1 MIVLGGICNLHGFA
15 GTSGQ
20 IRPYK
25 FLAEKKAAPGFS
37 LLVLVTSTNLKNFV
51 IRLGKEF
58 SISVRFLVNLSELFH
73 NYAVVSGGI
82 MSSRHIGLP

>member
-1 MIVLGGICNLHGFA
+1 MDLLELRDKSDPTNSL
-15 GTSGQ
+15 Q
-20 IRPYK
+20 
-25 FLAEKKAAPGFS
+25 KKRLLLGFS